1 MEGEKI
7 FMSQRR
13 LQRLGVMG
21 LVEVGKMK
29 LKEAAERSPSWEYG
43 EGVESSNEGGEV
55 RGSVQEFR
63 NFSPVASS
71 NSICTPE

>member
-1 MEGEKI
+1 
-7 FMSQRR
+7 MSQRQ
-13 LQRLGVMG
+13 LQRFQVS
-21 LVEVGKMK
+21 LVEAGKMG

-55 RGSVQEFR
+55 RGAVQEFR

>member
-7 FMSQRR
+7 FMSQRQ
-13 LQRLGVMG
+13 LQRLEVMG
-21 LVEVGKMK
+21 LVEVGRMK

-43 EGVESSNEGGEV
+43 SVESSNGEGGEV